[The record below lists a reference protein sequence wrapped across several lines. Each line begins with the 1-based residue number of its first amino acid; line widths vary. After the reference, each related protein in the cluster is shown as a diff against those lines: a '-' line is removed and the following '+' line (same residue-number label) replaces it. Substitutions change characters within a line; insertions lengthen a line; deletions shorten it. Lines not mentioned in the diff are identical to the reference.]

1 MKYDQSKDYEPTK
14 DMFEP
19 ISVPSKDYLRFPLN
33 IKIEFIVGLSI
44 PVTCNDTQSQ
54 PMLKNNQRD
63 IVEKEGS
70 EDCHTQNRQDLWT
83 FPEGSAIIAQN
94 VVPLTTASNVVQND
108 SSQHILP
115 SNIMPAANK
124 GNLFK

>member
-1 MKYDQSKDYEPTK
+1 M
-14 DMFEP
+14 
-19 ISVPSKDYLRFPLN
+19 
-33 IKIEFIVGLSI
+33 SI

-54 PMLKNNQRD
+54 PMLKSNQRD

-94 VVPLTTASNVVQND
+94 VVPLTTASHVGQND
-108 SSQHILP
+108 SSQHVLP
-115 SNIMPAANK
+115 SNMVPVANK
-124 GNLFK
+124 GNFVK